1 MVTRFIPRPLFDI
14 LTGPFYMEKS
24 SQLPQGVTYE
34 SSSKARLMAMGA
46 FRIAAAALGAYA
58 LYRVNPSATAGR
70 AAAALGACVLS
81 VPSTALATAGYLF
94 YSAGISGLAAYAA
107 PSVKAVAIFAGYLTG
122 GYFFSMS
129 HDYAPRAGIL
139 DRFVFPPMALKL
151 AAPIARLFAK

>member
-24 SQLPQGVTYE
+24 SQYQQGVTHE
-34 SSSKARLMAMGA
+34 SFNKARLMAMGA
-46 FRIAAAALGAYA
+46 FRIAAALGAYA

-139 DRFVFPPMALKL
+139 DRFVFPPMAHKL
-151 AAPIARLFAK
+151 AVPIARLFAK